1 VTDEVHDM
9 GGVEA
14 EAEAELEA
22 EAGLGVP
29 ETGIEELDAD
39 LEDPD
44 ADVEEPD
51 TDVEEPD
58 RDLEDPDTDLE
69 DPDTDLEDQTP
80 APVKRSRLRRP
91 RMPRALRVLGN
102 SRIVAAALAVL
113 LLISGGA
120 ASWIYFKQYRP
131 DEQTDPS
138 VRQAVASSASDGTTA
153 LLSYSADTLDQ
164 DFASAK
170 SHLAG
175 EFLSYYVQFTQEKV
189 GPAARE
195 RSMKTTAR
203 VTGAAVSEL
212 HPDSAVVLVFVD
224 QTTTTKDSP
233 QPALVISNVRV
244 TMTLIK
250 DKWLIT
256 KFTPI

>member
-1 VTDEVHDM
+1 VTDEEHDM
-9 GGVEA
+9 DAVEA
-14 EAEAELEA
+14 DPEV
-22 EAGLGVP
+22 EAGSGVP
-29 ETGIEELDAD
+29 EAGMEELDTD
-39 LEDPD
+39 L
-44 ADVEEPD
+44 EEPD
-51 TDVEEPD
+51 TDG
-58 RDLEDPDTDLE
+58 EDPDTDLE
-69 DPDTDLEDQTP
+69 DPDTDFEEPNTDLGDRDTDLEDETP
-80 APVKRSRLRRP
+80 APVRRLRLRRP
-91 RMPRALRVLGN
+91 QIPPALRVLGN
-102 SRIVAAALAVL
+102 SRIFTVTLAVL
-113 LLISGGA
+113 LLISGGG

-138 VRQAVASSASDGTTA
+138 VRQAVAGSASDGTTA

-164 DFASAK
+164 DFAAAK
-170 SHLAG
+170 EHLAG
-175 EFLSYYVQFTQEKV
+175 EFLSYYVQFTQQKV

-244 TMTLIK
+244 TMTLING
-250 DKWLIT
+250 KWLIT
-256 KFTPI
+256 KFTPL

>member
-1 VTDEVHDM
+1 
-9 GGVEA
+9 
-14 EAEAELEA
+14 
-22 EAGLGVP
+22 VP
-29 ETGIEELDAD
+29 R
-39 LEDPD
+39 
-44 ADVEEPD
+44 V
-51 TDVEEPD
+51 
-58 RDLEDPDTDLE
+58 
-69 DPDTDLEDQTP
+69 
-80 APVKRSRLRRP
+80 
-91 RMPRALRVLGN
+91 PRALRVLGN
-102 SRIVAAALAVL
+102 SRIVPVALAVL

-138 VRQAVASSASDGTTA
+138 VRRAVASSASDGTTA

-175 EFLSYYVQFTQEKV
+175 EFLSYYTQFTQQKV
-189 GPAARE
+189 GPEARE

-244 TMTLIK
+244 TMTRINGQ
-250 DKWLIT
+250 WLIT
-256 KFTPI
+256 KFTPM